1 MSKNKPQ
8 KKIIGKDQPPLAS
21 WWQEG
26 DSANSATA
34 QPSSTRR
41 CVGTVICVTDN

>member
-8 KKIIGKDQPPLAS
+8 NKIGKDQPALAS

-26 DSANSATA
+26 ESTNCAAA
-34 QPSSTRR
+34 QPSLPALCGHSHL
-41 CVGTVICVTDN
+41 CH